1 MRNKDEKDLTEALLS
16 LFYKMMDHN
25 HLYIHEKV
33 ARGEMM
39 RKNNWILF
47 FLLLGASFLWG
58 VIYWMFI
65 AK

>member
-1 MRNKDEKDLTEALLS
+1 TKNSIYTKNINPAFLPQLKQWASGGCSR
-16 LFYKMMDHN
+16 
-25 HLYIHEKV
+25 
-33 ARGEMM
+33 EMM
-39 RKNNWILF
+39 RRNNWILF